1 MKAWKSLG
9 PEHVVLEQY
18 EPEKVGKNQVKIKML
33 SSSISDSDVMTYSGK
48 LGMKPFPIILGRQG
62 VGMVSE
68 VGENVSNFKRG
79 DRVYIRPQVYC
90 GQCSECKRGNEQFCK
105 HAKVYGKTT
114 DGIMRDFVV
123 AQKNNLY
130 KIPDYIDTQE
140 ASMLE
145 MIALAKSA
153 VDTLRC
159 EVGDYVVISGASHL
173 GLLIAQLAMYV
184 RAIPIVLD
192 IDEYRL
198 QIAEKV
204 GVYYVLNIAAE
215 DVAKRIF
222 SITSGKLADAVVY
235 TQPEIVSFNRLF
247 DYISSGG
254 KVVFT
259 ALENTNPNLSVNIG
273 SVLDKNITLYTISSR
288 GLSIP
293 AAVNILAGGKLN
305 VRPFITRCNF
315 SEVDKYLEKCKKDP
329 NRFMFVSVVF

>member
-1 MKAWKSLG
+1 MKAWKALG
-9 PEHVVLEQY
+9 PYSVVLEQY
-18 EPEKVGKNQVKIKML
+18 EPEKVGKDEVKVKML
-33 SSSISDSDVMTYSGK
+33 SSAISDSDVMTYSGK

-90 GQCSECKRGNEQFCK
+90 GECSECKRGNEQFCK

-123 AQKNNLY
+123 AKKNNLY
-130 KIPDYIDTQE
+130 KIPDYIDTQD

-145 MIALAKSA
+145 TIALAKSTI
-153 VDTLRC
+153 DTLKLDI
-159 EVGDYVVISGASHL
+159 GSYVVISGASHL

-192 IDEYRL
+192 IDESRL
-198 QIAEKV
+198 KIAERV
-204 GVYYVLNIAAE
+204 GVYYALNVATE
-215 DVAKRIF
+215 DVARSIF

-235 TQPEIVSFNRLF
+235 TQPEIVAFKRLF
-247 DYISSGG
+247 DYIAPGG
-254 KVVFT
+254 RAVFT
-259 ALENTNPNLSVNIG
+259 AIENMNADLSVDIG
-273 SVLDKNITLYTISSR
+273 VVLDKNITLSTVSSR

-293 AAVNILAGGKLN
+293 AAVNALAGEKIN
-305 VRPFITRCNF
+305 VRPFITRCGF
-315 SEVDKYLEKCKKDP
+315 SEVDQFLQQCEKDP
-329 NRFMFVSVVF
+329 NRFMFLSVVF